1 MTSANLLDGRGVVV
15 SGGSRGIGR
24 AVTELLCNLGAGVV
38 VNGRDADAVDETVA
52 AITASGGRVTPV
64 IGAADDERIAS
75 ALIDQCVSAFG
86 RLDALINCAGI
97 AEPPGSSI
105 LNISPEEFDRLMSA
119 HLGTAFHTCRV
130 AARVMAAQGHGAI
143 INSGSVA
150 FLGDYGGTGYPAGKG
165 AVNGLTMAIAAE
177 LKAHGVRANVVCP
190 GARTRLSTGA
200 EYEKHIADLYRRGL
214 LDEMTMRA
222 SLDIAPA
229 EFVAP
234 LYAYL
239 ASDLSSDVTGRIFI
253 AAGGFV
259 GSFDR
264 PTPRVLG
271 YRDHRDAEPWSVHDL
286 HKMIG
291 APAATD
297 QRESRDTLG
306 RAP

>member
-1 MTSANLLDGRGVVV
+1 MRSQDFLEGRGVVV

-24 AVTELLCNLGAGVV
+24 AVTELLCKLGAGVV
-38 VNGRDADAVDETVA
+38 VNGRDAVAVEETVA

-64 IGAADDERIAS
+64 IGAADEERTAS
-75 ALIDQCVSAFG
+75 ALIDECVSAFG

-105 LNISPEEFDRLMSA
+105 LNISPQDFDRLISA

-130 AARVMAAQGHGAI
+130 AARVMASQGRGAI
-143 INSGSVA
+143 INTSSVA

-200 EYEKHIADLYRRGL
+200 EYEQHIADLHRRGL

-222 SLDIAPA
+222 SLDSAPPA
-229 EFVAP
+229 FVAP

-239 ASDLSSDVTGRIFI
+239 VSDLSRDVTGQIFV

-259 GSFDR
+259 GGFER

-271 YRDHRDAEPWSVHDL
+271 YRDHHDAEPWSVEDL
-286 HKMIG
+286 HEMI
-291 APAATD
+291 APRR
-297 QRESRDTLG
+297 QSSSP
-306 RAP
+306 AP